1 MPAHASAHPESQSP
15 GVTATDGDAEE
26 TALKHLKTYLASAEA
41 LLAHI
46 DGSHSPVM
54 ITTTD
59 IGGDGPQILYANQA
73 FRDMLGYGLGELL
86 GDTLSLFHGPDT
98 DPDDVKAMRQ
108 ELLRT
113 GFAKTELARYRKNG
127 DSFLSY
133 VTASRMRD
141 EAPGQGVF
149 LFVENEVPTRA
160 I

>member
-1 MPAHASAHPESQSP
+1 MPAHAAAHPESLGP
-15 GVTATDGDAEE
+15 KVAAADGDAEE

-46 DGSHSPVM
+46 DDSHSPVM
-54 ITTTD
+54 ITITD
-59 IGGDGPQILYANQA
+59 IAGEGPQILYANQA
-73 FRDMLGYGLGELL
+73 FRDMLGYELGEIL

-98 DPDDVKAMRQ
+98 DPDAVKAMRK
-108 ELLRT
+108 ELLHT
-113 GFAKTELARYRKNG
+113 GFAKTELVRYRKNG

-160 I
+160 S